1 MLDDGLQG
9 LVGHPPQPSED
20 HVGKAQHTCTRVL
33 AAVPA
38 GEREISER
46 LAINFFIDF
55 GLYSHNGQHWYL
67 SKLVTL
73 SDNEDVVGLIKRN
86 LLTAFS
92 ILPSSSANPWKR
104 DAKWKGMQ
112 SET

>member
-73 SDNEDVVGLIKRN
+73 SDNEDVVGLMEEKPAHSFLYPAFQFSQPLEKGCKVERN
-86 LLTAFS
+86 
-92 ILPSSSANPWKR
+92 
-104 DAKWKGMQ
+104 AK
-112 SET
+112 